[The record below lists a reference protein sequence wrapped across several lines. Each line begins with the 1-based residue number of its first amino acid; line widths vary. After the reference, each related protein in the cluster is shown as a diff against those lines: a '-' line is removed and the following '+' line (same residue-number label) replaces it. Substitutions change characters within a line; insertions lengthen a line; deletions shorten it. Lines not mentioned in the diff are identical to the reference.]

1 MKYVSSEYIASGH
14 FTPGG
19 EAALKDMAG
28 HPRAGVDETAV
39 APMCLAPG
47 ARQTFSD
54 GGREDEMHGVGY
66 QAIGPALHAV
76 GPAALCQK
84 IGVKR
89 IVPVFQKKLPASGCH
104 AA

>member
-1 MKYVSSEYIASGH
+1 MFFCKSVLIMKYVSSEYIASGH

-47 ARQTFSD
+47 ARVT
-54 GGREDEMHGVGY
+54 GRWPGSALQEDRGKAHSPRLPE
-66 QAIGPALHAV
+66 
-76 GPAALCQK
+76 K
-84 IGVKR
+84 IACLR
-89 IVPVFQKKLPASGCH
+89 LPRCVT
-104 AA
+104 